1 MSSAE
6 AVLAGP
12 GPRGSNLAEGAG
24 PGRGRGAEGHG
35 HAANL
40 SEEGEHGSSKRIVV
54 GYGFWIFLISDII
67 LFAAFFATY
76 AVLTD
81 STAGGPAGKDLFEMR
96 TVAIE
101 TACLLLSTV
110 FCGLAGLGAQ
120 ARNRRVYYAAMA
132 VTFVLGAAF
141 VAIELHEFT
150 DMIGKGAGPQRSA
163 FLSAFFALIGCHGLH
178 VTAGLLWLLTMM
190 AQVAAKGWRDDILRR
205 ILCFNLFW
213 HTLDIIWVALFSLVY
228 LVGLAL

>member
-1 MSSAE
+1 MSSAT
-6 AVLAGP
+6 AILPTASHGH
-12 GPRGSNLAEGAG
+12 
-24 PGRGRGAEGHG
+24 HG
-35 HAANL
+35 HAAGL
-40 SEEGEHGSSKRIVV
+40 SEGTEHGESKRIVV

-81 STAGGPAGKDLFEMR
+81 STAGGPTGRDLFSMQ
-96 TVAIE
+96 TVGIE
-101 TACLLLSTV
+101 TACLLTSTL
-110 FCGLAGLGAQ
+110 FCGFAGLGAS
-120 ARNRRVYYAAMA
+120 AKRRTLFYASMA

-141 VAIELHEFT
+141 LFIELREFRE
-150 DMIGKGAGPQRSA
+150 MIEHGAGPQRSA

-190 AQVAAKGWRDDILRR
+190 AQVRAKGFRDDIMRR
-205 ILCFNLFW
+205 ILCFSLFW

-228 LVGLAL
+228 LVGMAV